1 MIKIKTEIEIMREG
15 GKILAG
21 ILKKLTES
29 VKPGITTNDLEKLA
43 RELVLYYKVKPSF
56 LGYDGYPAALCT
68 SVNDEIVHGV
78 PSDRVLNDGDILK
91 LDMGVL
97 HKGFHTDSA
106 VTVLVGH
113 LNLSTLSTSQVD
125 YPQEGTGL
133 YSPQV
138 RKLINVTKE
147 ALKIAISKAK
157 VGNTLGDIGS
167 AVQKYVE
174 QNGFDVVRDLV
185 GHGIGREL
193 HEPPQVMNYGEAG
206 EGEELKEGMVIAI
219 EPMVVTGGWKI
230 KHSKDGFGFVTKDGG
245 LAAHFEHTVA
255 ITDKG
260 PLILTR

>member
-1 MIKIKTEIEIMREG
+1 M
-15 GKILAG
+15 
-21 ILKKLTES
+21 
-29 VKPGITTNDLEKLA
+29 
-43 RELVLYYKVKPSF
+43 
-56 LGYDGYPAALCT
+56 
-68 SVNDEIVHGV
+68 
-78 PSDRVLNDGDILK
+78 
-91 LDMGVL
+91 
-97 HKGFHTDSA
+97 
-106 VTVLVGH
+106 
-113 LNLSTLSTSQVD
+113 
-125 YPQEGTGL
+125 
-133 YSPQV
+133 
-138 RKLINVTKE
+138 INVTKE